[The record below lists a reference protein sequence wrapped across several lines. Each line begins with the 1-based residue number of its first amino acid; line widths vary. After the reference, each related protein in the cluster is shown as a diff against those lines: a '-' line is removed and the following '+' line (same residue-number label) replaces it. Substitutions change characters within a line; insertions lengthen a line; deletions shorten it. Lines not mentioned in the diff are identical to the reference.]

1 MHSRDTIALG
11 NLAQPSTSL
20 DQELFAPVGGWFK
33 RSMDVMLVTAA
44 LIAFSPIFVLVAILV
59 KLSDGGPIFY
69 GHMRVGRGQRM
80 FPCLKFRTMVPNS
93 AEVLEKHLAFDPVA
107 REEWLESRKLKNDPR
122 ITPVGKV
129 LRRSSLDELP
139 QLLNILR
146 GDMSIVGPRPVV
158 VDEIKKY
165 GSDAIYYIQARPGL
179 TGPWQVSGRND
190 VSYESRVAFDRNYVE
205 NWSIWT
211 DVAIIAKTVPA
222 VLTARGTY

>member
-1 MHSRDTIALG
+1 MHSRDTIALA
-11 NLAQPSTSL
+11 NLAQPSNSF
-20 DQELFAPVGGWFK
+20 DQEVLVPVGGFFK
-33 RSMDVMLVTAA
+33 RTMDVTLASLA
-44 LIAFSPIFVLVAILV
+44 LIAFSPIFLLVALLV

-69 GHMRVGRGQRM
+69 GHMRVGRGEKM
-80 FPCLKFRTMVPNS
+80 FPCLKFRTMVTNS
-93 AEVLEKHLAFDPVA
+93 AEALERHLAFDAVA
-107 REEWLESRKLKNDPR
+107 RQEWMETRKLKNDPR
-122 ITPVGKV
+122 ITVVGRV

-139 QLLNILR
+139 QLINIIR

-165 GSDAIYYIQARPGL
+165 GNDAIYYVQARPGL
-179 TGPWQVSGRND
+179 TGPWQISGRND
-190 VSYESRVAFDRNYVE
+190 VSYETRVAYDRHYVE